1 MTEKYRKIRYHIE
14 VEHEPGDFDNDMDH
28 LTSDAKDGYEKL
40 QYLKKKYFGKKIQIT
55 KITETKTYKT
65 ISEKKLLETKIKD
78 SL

>member
-1 MTEKYRKIRYHIE
+1 MAEKHRKIRYHIE
-14 VEHEPGDFDNDMDH
+14 VGHEPGDFDNDMDY
-28 LTSDAKDGYEKL
+28 LTPDVKDAYERL
-40 QYLKKKYFGKKIQIT
+40 QYLKEKYFGSKIQIT